1 MSTLYQLQF
10 ACFIVTTMMALML
23 LISRFQMKWLNKR
36 YEYSRGFI
44 CAAMS
49 MLAAHYFLQMHQG
62 FRAQSDEMGAVVNIL
77 FYTPVAFLIS
87 YATYNIVG
95 ERAGRKRFLCYSLLG
110 YVLILA
116 SFLVGFFHSG
126 NLRIGIML
134 YVMFGLFFFNMLYY
148 IVTNFLEMRHRRK
161 ELEEDSGIDLL
172 PYDRYIWSSYIVMCV
187 SVLMLM
193 VGIVYRPLLYV
204 IGPLM
209 LLSLFI
215 FTSSFISFGFNLTPT
230 DALLTDSEEDLP
242 SAEEAQVQQQAGQ
255 VNNPVPHEELTFF
268 TDIMGMRYV
277 QLTEKH
283 IHQIED
289 ALRRWCDAGGYRDS
303 SANMNT
309 LSKKVRIPREV
320 LSAYFERYLRGT
332 FRVWLSDIRF
342 REAQRMMRENPD
354 CNNDKISSECGFSSH
369 AHLYKI
375 FKMKTG
381 MTPGQWKKAIS
392 S

>member
-23 LISRFQMKWLNKR
+23 LVSRFQMKWLNKR

-44 CAAMS
+44 CLAMS
-49 MLAAHYFLQMHQG
+49 MLAVHYLLQMNQG
-62 FRAQSDEMGAVVNIL
+62 FRAKSDEMGAVVNIL

-95 ERAGRKRFLCYSLLG
+95 ERAERKRFLRISVLG

-116 SFLVGFFHSG
+116 SFLVGFFHTG
-126 NLRIGIML
+126 NLRVGIML
-134 YVMFGLFFFNMLYY
+134 YVMFFLFVLNLLYY
-148 IVTNFLEMRHRRK
+148 IITNFLEMRHRRK
-161 ELEEDSGIDLL
+161 KLEEDSGIDLL
-172 PYDRYIWSSYIVMCV
+172 PYDRYTWSSYMVMCV

-193 VGIVYRPLLYV
+193 VGIAYRPLLYV
-204 IGPLM
+204 VGPLM

-230 DALLTDSEEDLP
+230 DSLLVDSEEELP
-242 SAEEAQVQQQAGQ
+242 DVVDEDKVQEQVRQVLEE
-255 VNNPVPHEELTFF
+255 PSEELEFY
-268 TDIMGMRYV
+268 TDMMGMRYV
-277 QLTEKH
+277 HLTERLIK
-283 IHQIED
+283 QIED
-289 ALRRWCDAGGYRDS
+289 ALQIWCDAGGYRDS

-309 LSKKVRIPREV
+309 LSNKIRFPREV
-320 LSAYFERYLRGT
+320 VSTYFERYLRCT
-332 FRVWLSDIRF
+332 FRAWLSEIRF
-342 REAQRMMRENPD
+342 REVQRMMRENPNT
-354 CNNDKISSECGFSSH
+354 NNDKISSECGFSSH

-375 FKMKTG
+375 FKAKTG
-381 MTPGQWKKAIS
+381 MTPGQWKEAIS

>member
-10 ACFIVTTMMALML
+10 ACFIITTMLALML
-23 LISRFQMKWLNKR
+23 LISRFQMRWLNKR
-36 YEYSRGFI
+36 YEYSRWFI
-44 CAAMS
+44 CIAMA
-49 MLAAHYFLQMHQG
+49 MLAAHYFLQMNQG
-62 FRAQSDEMGAVVNIL
+62 FRAKSDEMGAVVNIL

-87 YATYNIVG
+87 YATYNIVS
-95 ERAGRKRFLCYSLLG
+95 ERAERKRFLRNSALG
-110 YVLILA
+110 YVLILL
-116 SFLVGFFHSG
+116 SFFVGFLHSG
-126 NLRIGIML
+126 SLHVGIML
-134 YVMFGLFFFNMLYY
+134 YMMFGLFVLNILYY
-148 IVTNFLEMRHRRK
+148 IITNFLEMRHRRK
-161 ELEEDSGIDLL
+161 KLEEDSGIDLL
-172 PYDRYIWSSYIVMCV
+172 PYDRYTWSSYIVMCV

-193 VGIVYRPLLYV
+193 GGIVYRPLLYV

-215 FTSSFISFGFNLTPT
+215 FTSSFISFGFNLTPA
-230 DALLTDSEEDLP
+230 DSLLADSEEDLP

-255 VNNPVPHEELTFF
+255 VTQMPHGELTVF
-268 TDIMGMRYV
+268 TDILGMKYV

-289 ALRRWCDAGGYRDS
+289 ALQRWCDAGGYRDS

-375 FKMKTG
+375 FKTKTG
-381 MTPGQWKKAIS
+381 MTPRQWKEAIFS
-392 S
+392 